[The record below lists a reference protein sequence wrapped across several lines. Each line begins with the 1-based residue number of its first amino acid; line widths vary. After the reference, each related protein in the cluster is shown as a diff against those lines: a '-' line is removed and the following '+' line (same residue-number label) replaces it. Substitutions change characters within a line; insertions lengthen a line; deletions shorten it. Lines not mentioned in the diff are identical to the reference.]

1 MKEIVCNA
9 MCLKLSTFDLGKYI
23 FENQHEADTIDSILQ
38 SHHQEQAIAVGVANN
53 FQKNT

>member
-38 SHHQEQAIAVGVANN
+38 SHHQEQAIAVGLAYI
-53 FQKNT
+53 QKNT